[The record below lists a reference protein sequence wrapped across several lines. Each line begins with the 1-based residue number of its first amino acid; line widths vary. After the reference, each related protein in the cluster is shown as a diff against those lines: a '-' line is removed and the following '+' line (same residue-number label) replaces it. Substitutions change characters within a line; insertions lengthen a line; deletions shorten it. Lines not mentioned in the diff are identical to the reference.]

1 MAVLSFVEVADGKIK
16 KASVEAAYYGS
27 KVAEN
32 LGTESVAVVLGTA
45 DAATLATLGEV
56 GVKKVLHANDVRFN
70 NFDSKLYTKL
80 VAEAASAAGAK
91 VIVASFNHNGKL
103 LAPRL
108 SVRLKAGYVP
118 GAVELPEFNGSD
130 AVVKKNVY
138 SGKASAHYKVT
149 TDVKVISLNPNSLS
163 PVKAAGVTA
172 AVEAFSP
179 TVADSDFT
187 TIVKSVDK
195 ITGTIP
201 LTEAELVVSAGRG
214 LKGPENWGMI
224 EELAKEMGAAT
235 ACSRPVSDV
244 DWRPHHEHVGQT
256 GLTIRPNLYIA
267 VGISG
272 AIQHLAGVNGSKV
285 IVVINTDPEAPFFKA
300 ADYGIVGDAFQVV
313 PQLIQEYKKFKAAH

>member
-1 MAVLSFVEVADGKIK
+1 MAVLSFVEIADGNIK

-27 KVAEN
+27 KVAES
-32 LGTESVAVVLGTA
+32 LGTDSVAVVLGTA
-45 DAATLATLGEV
+45 TADALATLGQV
-56 GVKKVLHANDVRFN
+56 GVKKVLHANDARFN
-70 NFDSKLYTKL
+70 TFDSKLFTKA
-80 VAEAASAAGAK
+80 VAQAANAAGAS
-91 VIVASFNHNGKL
+91 VVVLSFNHNGKL

-108 SVRLKAGYVP
+108 SVNLKAGYVP
-118 GAVELPEFNGSD
+118 GAVELPVFNGSS
-130 AVVKKNVY
+130 ATVKKNVF
-138 SGKASAHYKVT
+138 SGKASAQYQVATEK
-149 TDVKVISLNPNSLS
+149 KVISVNPNSLS
-163 PVKAAGVTA
+163 PVKGSGAA
-172 AVEAFSP
+172 AVEAFAP
-179 TVADSDFT
+179 TVADTDFT
-187 TIVKSVDK
+187 TVVKGVDK

-224 EELAKEMGAAT
+224 EELARDMGAAT
-235 ACSRPVSDV
+235 ACSRAVADV

-313 PQLIQEYKKFKAAH
+313 PKLIEEYKKFKSAH

>member
-27 KVAEN
+27 KVAEG
-32 LGTESVAVVLGTA
+32 LGTDSIALVI
-45 DAATLATLGEV
+45 GEV
-56 GVKKVLHANDVRFN
+56 GADALAALGQVGVKMVVQAGDARFN
-70 NFDSKLYTKL
+70 SFDSKLYTKI
-80 VAEAASAAGAK
+80 VAEAVAQSGAT
-91 VIVASFNHNGKL
+91 VVVLSFNNNGKL

-108 SVRLKAGYVP
+108 SVKLKAGYVP
-118 GAVELPEFNGSD
+118 GATELPVFNGNT
-130 AVVKKNVY
+130 ATVKKNVY
-138 SGKASAHYKVT
+138 SGKATAEYQLA
-149 TDVKVISLNPNSLS
+149 TDVKVISVNPNSLA
-163 PVKAAGVTA
+163 PVKGTGVA
-172 AVEAFSP
+172 EVKQVSP
-179 TVADSDFT
+179 TTVTDADFT
-187 TIVKSVDK
+187 TKVKSVDK

-224 EELAKEMGAAT
+224 EELAREMGAAT

-313 PQLIQEYKKFKAAH
+313 PALIQEYKKFKAAH